1 MEQELELITRKE
13 GKRLEVLLKGELN
26 TNTAPE
32 LQELFEKELDVSGEL
47 ILDFEGC
54 DFVSSA
60 GLRVLLDAFKSMKS
74 AHGQTKFQNIGPNF
88 HEVLYITGLDN
99 VFQTK

>member
-1 MEQELELITRKE
+1 MELEMLKKKE
-13 GKRLEVLLKGELN
+13 GNQLEILLKGELN

-32 LQELFEKELDVSGEL
+32 LKALFEEELDVSGVL

-60 GLRVLLDAFKSMKS
+60 GLRVLLSTFKNMKS
-74 AHGQTKFQNIGPNF
+74 AHGQMKFLNIGPNF
-88 HEVLYITGLDN
+88 HEVLYITGLDA
-99 VFQTK
+99 VFQIK